1 MCEVTP
7 DGDIIVGRTRPKN
20 NPLIHRAV
28 VGKPS
33 FHNDMPSL
41 PEDYT
46 FGAPLKRD
54 SEGAGEVMLSWQ
66 AGPNKK
72 VKRPDRRLVA
82 DPDRVYGAKSGDAAC
97 MADLMQNRYE
107 LEWVN
112 EQKTRH
118 DSSLKA
124 QEREHMRKKAPT
136 RIAQERDQRIK
147 NQQNT
152 AIKPHPKEY
161 FTLKAFRDVPSRFRS
176 RSPAVGGSRTQSRLA
191 TATPE
196 PSYQGESNREGH
208 SDDE

>member
-33 FHNDMPSL
+33 FHNDMPAL
-41 PEDYT
+41 PEGYT
-46 FGAPLKRD
+46 FGRPLKRD
-54 SEGAGEVMLSWQ
+54 SEGAGEVMLSWH

-72 VKRPDRRLVA
+72 AKPAVDKRFVA

-112 EQKTRH
+112 EQKSRH
-118 DSSLKA
+118 DATLKA
-124 QEREHMRKKAPT
+124 EEREHMRKKAPT

-147 NQQNT
+147 SQHNT
-152 AIKPHPKEY
+152 ATKPHPKEY
-161 FTLKAFRDVPSRFRS
+161 FTLPEFRNVPSRFRS
-176 RSPAVGGSRTQSRLA
+176 RSPGVNGSRAQSRLS
-191 TATPE
+191 ATPQ
-196 PSYQGESNREGH
+196 PSHGH
-208 SDDE
+208 DDE